1 MDLSIKQLMTT
12 AIKTIKAIKTHTNSI
27 KTQKNMAAITQSQ
40 FMCLMEKLESI
51 ERMLNG
57 SEFPSVSKSTK
68 STKTKKTKKTKDP
81 NAPKRPNT
89 AHCLFLKSMIPVI
102 NAKYGEGSEER
113 NTLAN
118 GKEFNYK
125 TIMSVPEV
133 MAEWKEGSSERVVN
147 AKETHATLRA
157 EWETKMASYSPSDPV
172 EAVQSSDD
180 EEEAPKKQRGRPK
193 KKIVAGNAAAALKKK
208 ILAQKKAAAEQKRKE
223 AELKKIEE
231 EKKLAEQAAA
241 IEDSE
246 DNEEAMSCEPFEY
259 NGEIELLH
267 GVTLLKN
274 TNGNEI
280 LNEEGELIGYLND
293 NGEIDLADGDELEE
307 DDFDDDDF

>member
-1 MDLSIKQLMTT
+1 MTT
-12 AIKTIKAIKTHTNSI
+12 AITTIKAIKTHNNINNT
-27 KTQKNMAAITQSQ
+27 KKNMATITQSQ

-51 ERMLNG
+51 ERLLSG
-57 SEFPSVSKSTK
+57 GEFPSVTKSTK
-68 STKTKKTKKTKDP
+68 SSKTKKTKKTKDP

-133 MAEWKEGSSERVVN
+133 MSEWKEGTSERVVN

-157 EWETKMASYSPSDPV
+157 EWETKMANYSPSDPV

-180 EEEAPKKQRGRPK
+180 EEEAPKKQKGRPK
-193 KKIVAGNAAAALKKK
+193 KKIVAGNAVNALKKK
-208 ILAQKKAAAEQKRKE
+208 MLAQKKAEDEQKRKE

-241 IEDSE
+241 IENNE
-246 DNEEAMSCEPFEY
+246 DDDEEGMSCEPFEY
-259 NGEIELLH
+259 KGEIELLH
-267 GVTLLKN
+267 NITLLKN
-274 TNGNEI
+274 SNGNEI

-307 DDFDDDDF
+307 DDFDEEDF